1 MSRDMSTKDKW
12 VYVYKDV
19 NLDPNS
25 VQPPLAKQ
33 ALGIAKILKDRGA
46 LRRNELLAEMQ
57 NFVKTKQKGGA
68 NRILAYYQGLLI
80 RRNVIEVRKKP
91 E

>member
-12 VYVYKDV
+12 IYVFKDQ
-19 NLDPNS
+19 NLNLAS
-25 VQPPLAKQ
+25 IQPPLAKQ
-33 ALGIAKILKDRGA
+33 ALGIAKILKDKGS
-46 LRRNELLAEMQ
+46 LRRSELLSEMQ